1 MFRERQVLSLGF
13 KEGELFRWGTRLL
26 ATNFLN
32 PKRASTTKVE
42 MSNSMTNLYGDL
54 YGKNDVLNFSNMEEK
69 LNKDEW
75 FVVFKEDESKTEENS
90 ETEREN

>member
-1 MFRERQVLSLGF
+1 
-13 KEGELFRWGTRLL
+13 
-26 ATNFLN
+26 
-32 PKRASTTKVE
+32 
-42 MSNSMTNLYGDL
+42 MTNLYGDL